1 MSDEAY
7 HEPHNLQ
14 QAITINDTDG
24 QSVEDDDT
32 HYSTAGEFETV
43 VDTDTFELDDTFS
56 ETSQSSNSQGNID
69 FNINAITKAAIRK
82 RRRCVTCMSVIP
94 LLVSLVA
101 LVSLLISQNSENE
114 EGGVYLNDDTN
125 NNNNATILNVAEDT
139 VQVVES
145 KPSTP
150 TLERPFIPTLDVEYI
165 ATEAIFDN
173 VAKKTR
179 SPSSSSPTPYPSLSP
194 TVSNPTKS
202 PSLSPTTKNVSLCS
216 VAFEMGAVHLIREN
230 GEDIYHK
237 YMTCGTRHVSHVI
250 PSFVYHLF
258 LNVIPFYIPSIS

>member
-14 QAITINDTDG
+14 QAITIDDTDG
-24 QSVEDDDT
+24 QSADGQPVEDDDHT
-32 HYSTAGEFETV
+32 HSSTAGEFETV

-139 VQVVES
+139 IQVVES

-150 TLERPFIPTLDVEYI
+150 TLERPFIPTLDVEYV

-173 VAKKTR
+173 VAKTR
-179 SPSSSSPTPYPSLSP
+179 SPSSSNPTSYPSLSP
-194 TVSNPTKS
+194 TVSNPTKN
-202 PSLSPTTKNVSLCS
+202 PSLSPATKNVSLCS
-216 VAFEMGAVHLIREN
+216 VHLR
-230 GEDIYHK
+230 
-237 YMTCGTRHVSHVI
+237 
-250 PSFVYHLF
+250 
-258 LNVIPFYIPSIS
+258 

>member
-125 NNNNATILNVAEDT
+125 NNNNNNATILNVAEDT
-139 VQVVES
+139 IQVVES

-150 TLERPFIPTLDVEYI
+150 TLERPFIPTLERPFIPTLDVEYV

-173 VAKKTR
+173 VAKTR
-179 SPSSSSPTPYPSLSP
+179 SPSSSNPTSYPSLSP
-194 TVSNPTKS
+194 TVSNPTKN
-202 PSLSPTTKNVSLCS
+202 PSLSPATKNVSL
-216 VAFEMGAVHLIREN
+216 
-230 GEDIYHK
+230 
-237 YMTCGTRHVSHVI
+237 
-250 PSFVYHLF
+250 
-258 LNVIPFYIPSIS
+258 

>member
-14 QAITINDTDG
+14 QAITIDDTDG
-24 QSVEDDDT
+24 QSADGQPVEDDDHT
-32 HYSTAGEFETV
+32 HSSTAGEFETV

-150 TLERPFIPTLDVEYI
+150 TLERPFIPTLERPFIPTLDVEYV

-173 VAKKTR
+173 VAKTR
-179 SPSSSSPTPYPSLSP
+179 SPSSSNPTSYPSLSP
-194 TVSNPTKS
+194 TVSNPTKT
-202 PSLSPTTKNVSLCS
+202 PSLSPATKNVSICS
-216 VAFEMGAVHLIREN
+216 VHLR
-230 GEDIYHK
+230 
-237 YMTCGTRHVSHVI
+237 
-250 PSFVYHLF
+250 
-258 LNVIPFYIPSIS
+258 